1 MSTQTPPKPADLRGL
16 TIPGEERRP
25 DSVTPPPAARP
36 DRLLRL
42 PAVLDRTGRGR
53 TSTLE
58 DVKAGRFP
66 QPIKAGRATL
76 WSEAEVHAWIA
87 ERIRANREGAR

>member
-1 MSTQTPPKPADLRGL
+1 MRIEPPPKPANLPVL
-16 TIPGEERRP
+16 PIPGEERRP

-42 PAVLDRTGRGR
+42 PAVLDMTGRGR

-76 WSEAEVHAWIA
+76 WSEAEIQIWIG